1 VAKIYINLIYSVSE
15 SASMEL
21 GGVLGEACGK
31 VAGLKPIGD
40 GKIEVSL
47 QGKDKLL
54 GSYMD
59 DIGTFWSAM
68 KTNGTAY
75 SEGIAVH
82 TSIDDMAKWRGSGNA
97 SRTQEGRRQE
107 R

>member
-1 VAKIYINLIYSVSE
+1 
-15 SASMEL
+15 MEL
-21 GGVLGEACGK
+21 GEMLREACGK

-54 GSYMD
+54 DSYVD

-68 KTNGTAY
+68 KTNGTA
-75 SEGIAVH
+75 
-82 TSIDDMAKWRGSGNA
+82 
-97 SRTQEGRRQE
+97 
-107 R
+107 